1 MHELMMNCLYL
12 LVICLS
18 VMGGTAVIL
27 ILIGMVKGIV
37 GMVEDA
43 VKATKANSHGE
54 END

>member
-1 MHELMMNCLYL
+1 MHEFMMNCLYL

-37 GMVEDA
+37 DMVEDS
-43 VKATKANSHGE
+43 VKAHNHDE

>member
-1 MHELMMNCLYL
+1 MHELMMNCLYM
-12 LVICLS
+12 LVICMS

-37 GMVEDA
+37 GMVEDS
-43 VKATKANSHGE
+43 VRSNNHGE

>member
-1 MHELMMNCLYL
+1 MHELMMSCLYL

-18 VMGGTAVIL
+18 IMGGTAAIL

-43 VKATKANSHGE
+43 VRSNNHDE

>member
-1 MHELMMNCLYL
+1 MHEFMMNCLYL

-43 VKATKANSHGE
+43 MRSNNHDE

>member
-18 VMGGTAVIL
+18 IMGGTAVIL

-37 GMVEDA
+37 GMVKGI
-43 VKATKANSHGE
+43 VKARNDD

>member
-1 MHELMMNCLYL
+1 MHEFMMNCLYL

-27 ILIGMVKGIV
+27 IIIGMVKGIV
-37 GMVEDA
+37 GMVENS
-43 VKATKANSHGE
+43 VRANNHGE

>member
-1 MHELMMNCLYL
+1 MHEMMMNCLYL
-12 LVICLS
+12 LVIILS

-37 GMVEDA
+37 NMVEDA
-43 VKATKANSHGE
+43 AKADNHDE

>member
-12 LVICLS
+12 LVICLA
-18 VMGGTAVIL
+18 VMGGTAVTL

-37 GMVEDA
+37 NIVEDA
-43 VKATKANSHGE
+43 VRSNNHDD

>member
-1 MHELMMNCLYL
+1 MHEFMMNCLYL
-12 LVICLS
+12 LVTILS

-43 VKATKANSHGE
+43 MKDNGHDE
-54 END
+54 ETA

>member
-1 MHELMMNCLYL
+1 MHEFMMNCLYL

-43 VKATKANSHGE
+43 VKARNHDEG
-54 END
+54 ND

>member
-12 LVICLS
+12 LVVCLS

-43 VKATKANSHGE
+43 VKAANHDD